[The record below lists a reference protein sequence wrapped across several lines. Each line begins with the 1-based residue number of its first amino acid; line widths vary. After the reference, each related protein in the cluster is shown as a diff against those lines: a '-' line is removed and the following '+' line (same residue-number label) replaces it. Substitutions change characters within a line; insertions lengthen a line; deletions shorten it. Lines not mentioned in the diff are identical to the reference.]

1 MSQLPTPTRARA
13 PARKRDEVVRRLT
26 KRYEKLAGTA
36 DEPRLR
42 PAFRSLAIVTL
53 MLERSYAALRD
64 RESWLNS
71 DMELC
76 ASLDSVRRLA
86 STQSDLL
93 RTCGLTIA
101 SISAPREK
109 ILDLEAIRD
118 VSEA

>member
-1 MSQLPTPTRARA
+1 
-13 PARKRDEVVRRLT
+13 
-26 KRYEKLAGTA
+26 
-36 DEPRLR
+36 
-42 PAFRSLAIVTL
+42 
-53 MLERSYAALRD
+53 
-64 RESWLNS
+64 
-71 DMELC
+71 MELC